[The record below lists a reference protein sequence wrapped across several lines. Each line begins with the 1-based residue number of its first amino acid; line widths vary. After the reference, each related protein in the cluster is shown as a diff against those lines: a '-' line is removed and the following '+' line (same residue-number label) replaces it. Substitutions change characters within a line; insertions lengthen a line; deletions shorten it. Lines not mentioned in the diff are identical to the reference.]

1 MKKVVCLLVAISL
14 ISMVSGCSIKKTKDL
29 TDAEKFANEYSIS
42 EENSFLYATM
52 DDVLELIEH
61 KSGILFLGNSDCEW
75 STFGVKVLNQVLKEN
90 NVDEVYY
97 FNPEGIK
104 DKESQGYQKLLA
116 ALKFDDNSSLPIVYA
131 FIDGKIIGQVDYPIH
146 DDLDVSKKSEQQL
159 EDMYSDL
166 VSQYLEG
173 CTSEL

>member
-52 DDVLELIEH
+52 EDVLELIEH

-97 FNPEGIK
+97 FNPERIK
-104 DKESQGYQKLLA
+104 DKESQSYQKLVEV
-116 ALKFDDNSSLPIVYA
+116 LKFDDNSSLPIVYA
-131 FIDGKIIGQVDYPIH
+131 FIDGKIIGQVDYLIH

-173 CTSEL
+173 CTSEF

>member
-52 DDVLELIEH
+52 EDVLELIEH

-97 FNPEGIK
+97 FNPERIK
-104 DKESQGYQKLLA
+104 DKESQGYQKLVEV
-116 ALKFDDNSSLPIVYA
+116 LKFDDNSSLPIVYA

-173 CTSEL
+173 CTSEF

>member
-1 MKKVVCLLVAISL
+1 MKKVVCLLVVIGL
-14 ISMVSGCSIKKTKDL
+14 ISMVSGCSVKKTKDL
-29 TDAEKFANEYSIS
+29 TDVEKFANEYSIS
-42 EENSFLYATM
+42 KENSFLYATM

-75 STFGVKVLNQVLKEN
+75 STFGVKVLNRVLKEN

-97 FNPEGIK
+97 FNPDGIK
-104 DKESQGYQKLLA
+104 DKESADYQKLLE

-131 FIDGKIIGQVDYPIH
+131 LIDGKIVGQVDYPIH

-173 CTSEL
+173 CTSEF